1 MPNLVGIGN
10 SQVPTNGMLGGL
22 AYENSSVLDQ
32 VRSGRKNMIINGD
45 MRINQRYGTSSS
57 TEKDRVTVDRWRE
70 SNPGASGMSHQTV
83 SDSPDGFEFSEKMTM
98 GSSSYS
104 VSSTQTF
111 YFQQNIEAH
120 TAKQLQLGQST
131 AKNYTVSF
139 WVKSSLTGQF
149 GIASGNTSQ
158 GGYAS
163 GSYTTRTFISS
174 YQINDAGTWE
184 YKTVTFPGD
193 TSGTWQRS
201 GTGSGLSIIFD
212 LGAGS
217 THEGTPGQ
225 WNSNNDFRMPG
236 SMRMGP
242 TANST
247 WQITGVQLEEGDVAT
262 SFEYRSLCEELKLCQ
277 RYYAIFHPTGQE
289 QIYIESGSTSTH
301 SFWNAPIPAGMRAE
315 PTANLLG
322 TWTGGGIVGGRTVSA
337 VSVQQI
343 DNGGLEGTTHP
354 GSMGRVSCRVS
365 RSGSAYGDGEI
376 RHTDAWGS
384 GNAWIGYDAEIG

>member
-10 SQVPTNGMLGGL
+10 SQVPTNAMLGGL
-22 AYENSSVLDQ
+22 AYQDSSVLDQ

-70 SNPGASGMSHQTV
+70 SNPGASGMTHQTV

-98 GSSSYS
+98 GGSSYS
-104 VSSTQTF
+104 VAAQQSF
-111 YFQQNIEAH
+111 YFAQVIEAH

-131 AKNYTVSF
+131 AKNFTVSF
-139 WVKSSLTGQF
+139 WVKSSVTGQF
-149 GIASGNTSQ
+149 SIAAGNTTS
-158 GGYAS
+158 GGYTE
-163 GSYTTRTFISS
+163 GNTNRTFSSS

-193 TSGTWQRS
+193 TGGTWQRS
-201 GTGSGLSIIFD
+201 GTSGGLSIIFD
-212 LGAGS
+212 MGS
-217 THEGTPGQ
+217 GSQHESTPGQ
-225 WNSNNDFRMPG
+225 WNANDNYRVPG
-236 SMRMGP
+236 SKRL
-242 TANST
+242 TAAGST
-247 WQITGVQLEEGDVAT
+247 WQITGVQLEEGNVAT

-301 SFWNAPIPAGMRAE
+301 SFWNAPIPAGMRGE

-322 TWTGGGIVGGRTVSA
+322 TWTGHGMVGGRTVSA
-337 VSVQQI
+337 VAVQQI
-343 DNGGLEGTTHP
+343 DNGGNAGTIHL
-354 GSMGRVSCRVS
+354 GSMGRVSCRVT
-365 RSGSAYGDGEI
+365 RSGSAYGDAEV
-376 RHTDAWGS
+376 RHTDGWAS
-384 GNAWIGYDAEIG
+384 GAAWIGYDAEIS